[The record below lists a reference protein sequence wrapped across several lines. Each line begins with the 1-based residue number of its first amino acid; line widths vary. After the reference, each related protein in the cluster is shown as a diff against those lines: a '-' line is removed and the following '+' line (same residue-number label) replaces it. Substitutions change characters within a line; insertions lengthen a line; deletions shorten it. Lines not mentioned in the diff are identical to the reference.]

1 MFRSTT
7 TLRNVC
13 IRADLEHPG
22 DYTSGRPV
30 GLDDIVVWKLTL
42 KPSWSHIYKKKI
54 VGKNMSRFYRL
65 FL

>member
-42 KPSWSHIYKKKI
+42 KPS
-54 VGKNMSRFYRL
+54 
-65 FL
+65 